1 MSFTSFNAAPLR
13 TREQVA
19 REVHAVAR
27 RRGLTETATII
38 ALMTIST
45 EVGSADGSGN
55 RQWWC
60 PSNPTNDPDSD
71 GFPHDS
77 TSDDNRSSGYFQQQ
91 PGPNGEAWWGTAS
104 QRMTLD
110 AAADMFL
117 DRLSDDYVNARDA
130 HTAGAF
136 AQLVQGSAFPDRYR
150 EKWDEAH
157 EVLARA
163 LDGQAP
169 VPAQQQAGWAGDP
182 VWLEDVLRPVLG
194 DKLKTLAG
202 WENSGVGDFGDIWG
216 VMWHHTGNSRE
227 RPESIRAGRPDLQG
241 PLANLHIAPDGTVT
255 IVAVGVCNHSGRGSG
270 FGLPANAANNR
281 LIGVECAWPTIHPD
295 GSYRADER
303 WPDAQIISMR
313 DVAAALTTRLGY
325 GAERN
330 IGHKEWAGSA
340 QGKWD
345 PGNLDMDWFRG
356 EIAKA
361 MRGEFSHPA
370 PVEVSP
376 AVAPHLPSRA
386 TPARTGNCSK
396 ISGSSCADLSA
407 TDGHSWATSRWS
419 TMWRAWDSTS
429 RFSNAGWQSCPLRG
443 RRSPPRRLPPKRLRR
458 RRLPRREPPRIRRRR
473 RRLLRRRRHPRRQ
486 HPRRQHRR
494 RRPPRR
500 KRLPGRRLGEGPSPA
515 RCRQV
520 RAQASARRFF
530 SASTSKSGGGQD
542 MLRPLSASMSSS
554 VMASRLYHFLSD
566 GTMCQGA

>member
-130 HTAGAF
+130 HTAGVF

-376 AVAPHLPSRA
+376 AVAPHLPKPSNTRTDRELLEDIWEQLRGPLGNGWTQLGDKSLVDYVASLGQYVSILECRLAELSAARPAKPAKKAPAKKAPAKKAAAKKAPAKKTPATRAATKQTTQTKAAAKKA
-386 TPARTGNCSK
+386 TPKKTTPKKTTPKKAPAKKKAVARTT
-396 ISGSSCADLSA
+396 A
-407 TDGHSWATSRWS
+407 
-419 TMWRAWDSTS
+419 
-429 RFSNAGWQSCPLRG
+429 
-443 RRSPPRRLPPKRLRR
+443 RR
-458 RRLPRREPPRIRRRR
+458 RAL
-473 RRLLRRRRHPRRQ
+473 
-486 HPRRQHRR
+486 
-494 RRPPRR
+494 
-500 KRLPGRRLGEGPSPA
+500 
-515 RCRQV
+515 
-520 RAQASARRFF
+520 AS
-530 SASTSKSGGGQD
+530 
-542 MLRPLSASMSSS
+542 
-554 VMASRLYHFLSD
+554 
-566 GTMCQGA
+566 